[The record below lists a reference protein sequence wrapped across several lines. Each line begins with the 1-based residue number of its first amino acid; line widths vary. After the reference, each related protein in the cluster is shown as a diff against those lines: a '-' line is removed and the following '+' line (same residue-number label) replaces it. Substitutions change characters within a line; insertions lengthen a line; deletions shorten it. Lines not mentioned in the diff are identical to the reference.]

1 MMDAT
6 TAQGVA
12 QGILNLPNTE
22 ALLLGVP
29 ITTGLVEVLKRA
41 GLPDRYASVAALV
54 VAIGVIALLV
64 EDPVAKGGVVT
75 AIATGLAA
83 SGLYDNYRTHVSRER
98 PANSSADPLIE

>member
-1 MMDAT
+1 MDAPT
-6 TAQGVA
+6 VQGVA
-12 QGILNLPNTE
+12 HGILNLPNTE

-41 GLPDRYASVAALV
+41 GLPDRYASVAALI

-75 AIATGLAA
+75 GIATGLAA
-83 SGLYDNYRTHVSRER
+83 SGLYDNYRMHVVRER
-98 PANSSADPLIE
+98 PADPAAE

>member
-1 MMDAT
+1 MDAA

-12 QGILNLPNTE
+12 HGILHLPNTE

-41 GLPDRYASVAALV
+41 GLPDRYASIAALV

-64 EDPVAKGGVVT
+64 EDPAAKGAVVT

-98 PANSSADPLIE
+98 AVDPLVE